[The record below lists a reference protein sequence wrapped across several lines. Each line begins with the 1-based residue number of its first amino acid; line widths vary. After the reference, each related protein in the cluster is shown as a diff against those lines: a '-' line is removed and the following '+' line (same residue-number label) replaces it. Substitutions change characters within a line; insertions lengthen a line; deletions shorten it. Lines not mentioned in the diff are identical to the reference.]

1 MKKGTSNKKCMD
13 KSSQVPDYSKE
24 ENLSRLSR
32 TSILKDFVKEN
43 NGDWDHQK
51 WLELCNSIS
60 KSGFIPVDFDQ
71 VGLLLE
77 QEKADFHVPKTCCDS
92 CQ

>member
-1 MKKGTSNKKCMD
+1 MKKGTTSKKNID
-13 KSSQVPDYSKE
+13 KSSQVLVYNKE

-32 TSILKDFVKEN
+32 ISILKDFVKEN
-43 NGDWDHQK
+43 NGNWDHQK
-51 WLELCNSIS
+51 WLELCDSIE
-60 KSGFIPVDFDQ
+60 KSGYVPVDFDQ

-77 QEKADFHVPKTCCDS
+77 QEKAEFNLSKPSCDS